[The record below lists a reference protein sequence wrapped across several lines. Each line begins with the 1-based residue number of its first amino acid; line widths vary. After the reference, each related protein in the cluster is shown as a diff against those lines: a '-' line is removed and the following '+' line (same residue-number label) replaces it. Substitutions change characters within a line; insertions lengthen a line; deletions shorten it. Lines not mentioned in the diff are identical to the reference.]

1 MLLTTLYQG
10 EWRRGKLHGAGVQF
24 LTNGLVYEGEFE
36 EGMRHGRGRQ
46 RRSPAVAE
54 VIEDGHRAARAME
67 HVRRGVGLAHE
78 GGVCGGGDGGAAPHA
93 MSGSVVGRQLWRPVA
108 SAFAAPGGAQAKA
121 ASLQP
126 GTLSAALD
134 AALTATEAGV
144 PDTRTALFALLG
156 MGHLVHEGWWV
167 EDAAVGGRTPLD
179 ASFYRELRQ
188 CIGLAKW
195 ECGRLSDETTAAG
208 EMAPRQS

>member
-1 MLLTTLYQG
+1 M
-10 EWRRGKLHGAGVQF
+10 QF
-24 LTNGLVYEGEFE
+24 FTNGLVYEGEFE
-36 EGMRHGRGRQ
+36 EGRRHGRGRQ
-46 RRSPAVAE
+46 RRCPAVAE
-54 VIEDGHRAARAME
+54 VIEDGHRAARAIE

-78 GGVCGGGDGGAAPHA
+78 GGACGGGAAPRA
-93 MSGSVVGRQLWRPVA
+93 TAGSVVGRQLWRPVS
-108 SAFAAPGGAQAKA
+108 SAFSASDAAQTKA

-126 GTLSAALD
+126 GALSAALD

-156 MGHLVHEGWWV
+156 MGPLVHEGWWV
-167 EDAAVGGRTPLD
+167 DDAAVGGRLPLD

-195 ECGRLSDETTAAG
+195 ECGRLSDEPKAAG
-208 EMAPRQS
+208 GAAPK